1 MKKFAKALIGTALAV
16 SMLIAVPAC
25 GTIPQV
31 EEGRIS
37 AQELIES
44 PYAIDPS
51 KTDYESGE
59 PGLRNPYII
68 GIDKD
73 KYENEV
79 LYPTPEGAKVFEVS
93 APANEFD
100 DSTRA
105 VQTAINQA
113 RAWKEEN
120 PNDDLVIKFPA
131 GRFYFYQG
139 HYDPAYDTGLTAGDY
154 EDVIGGR
161 YAIVLEHLDDVTFEG
176 TVDASGTQ
184 QTEIILFGEI
194 GFRGMKISDC
204 DNVRLY
210 NLQFDYGKLPYYFG
224 EVVEIKGTDTL
235 RIQTWEDYPVDNL
248 DIVQYLE
255 YDKDSNTPRE
265 DGNFLYNHNDVKGI
279 SEVTKPVAGNDH
291 IVEIRFSQAIKNPPI
306 GTKVALATM
315 SSFGE
320 VITAEHCTN
329 IYVETVYLYA
339 GGGSAFRCYT
349 NENIYVNRLMCI
361 TKPGTDRL
369 MTVTGDVL
377 HLKNTKGVIKI
388 TNTQL
393 ENTHDDGVNIS
404 GHFYRPYGAKDTERN
419 GVVLRW
425 PSGMWGTFEP
435 ESGSVLA
442 MIKTDTMRT
451 EAYYQIDT
459 VEVAS
464 DGNGY
469 FVTFKKGGTA
479 QIPGGDTVTLESD
492 LSKIGDSSNTAFADL
507 TRSPIIEISNC
518 LIRNKRNRGL
528 LLQGRNVTVSNCEFS
543 YVIHSAIQFIAE
555 VSSFNES
562 TPPEHVVVKDCKFVN
577 CDGSDI
583 QVAAYGD
590 GGNPASAGSI
600 KDVTIEN
607 NLFAYQQNNSSL
619 WFQGVSDIKLR
630 DNWFYQPQTATS
642 DGAVDTCIRFTNV
655 SDVQFD
661 GNRLDKFRPDRLS
674 VGIYN
679 GTVDFDTFE
688 WGENTG
694 FDRTEL
700 FGKSLAEEIAVSDT
714 AVTIDGNLDDWQGIS
729 STQIAI
735 NNATDVHIQ
744 KVDMSQV
751 PASDFSVSAHMFVK
765 FSESGEFAADDG
777 LYISFEV
784 TDDQVSFN
792 QSAFWS
798 GDGCEI
804 FLSSN
809 TASYDGFEV
818 LKDLPDTQTLQLFMK
833 GNEAMTAG
841 APCIYP
847 GRTSQSIVDQLN
859 LTGSNGDYDNAGAIK
874 TAFAVTAEGYRGEV
888 FIPFTMF
895 TTIGENL
902 RSGNAFALSVNFI
915 DGTEAEGSA
924 FGELI
929 TFSNVEH
936 PTSTANK
943 IPATM
948 VAYSVAK

>member
-1 MKKFAKALIGTALAV
+1 MKRLLTVFFTAAV
-16 SMLIAVPAC
+16 AAAMLFVSAC
-25 GTIPQV
+25 GAAPV
-31 EEGRIS
+31 REGES
-37 AQELIES
+37 LGIEDLVQT
-44 PYAIDPS
+44 YAIDPS
-51 KTDYESGE
+51 RTDYVSDEA
-59 PGLRNPYII
+59 GLRNPYVI
-68 GIDKD
+68 GIDKE
-73 KYENEV
+73 KFETEI
-79 LYPTPEGAKVFEVS
+79 LYPTPEGAKVFEVA
-93 APANEFD
+93 APAQEFD

-105 VQTAINQA
+105 VQTAINLA
-113 RAWKEEN
+113 REWKREH
-120 PNDDLVIKFPA
+120 PDDDLVIKFPA

-139 HYDPAYDTGLTAGDY
+139 HYDPSYDTGLSENDY

-176 TVDASGTQ
+176 TVDASGNQ

-224 EVVEIKGTDTL
+224 EIVEAGSDFV
-235 RIQTWEDYPVDNL
+235 RVETWEDYPVDNL
-248 DIVQYLE
+248 DIVQYIE
-255 YDKDSNTPRE
+255 YDKDANTPRE

-279 SEVTKPVAGNDH
+279 AEVTKPESGNDH
-291 IVEIRFSQAIKNPPI
+291 LVEIRFSQPIKKPPV

-320 VITAEHCTN
+320 VITAELCTN
-329 IYVETVYLYA
+329 VYVESVYLYA
-339 GGGSAFRCYT
+339 GGGSAFRCYS

-369 MTVTGDVL
+369 MTVTGDIL
-377 HLKNTKGVIKI
+377 HLKNTKGEIRI

-393 ENTHDDGVNIS
+393 ENSHDDGVNIA
-404 GHFYRPYGAKDTERN
+404 GHFYRPYAKDTARN

-435 ESGSVLA
+435 QSGSVLA

-459 VEVAS
+459 VELAS

-479 QIPGGDTVTLESD
+479 QIPGGESVTLESD
-492 LSKIGDSSNTAFADL
+492 LSKIGDSTNTAFSDL
-507 TRSPIIEISNC
+507 TRSPVISISNC

-528 LLQGRNVTVSNCEFS
+528 LLQGRNVTVTNCEFS
-543 YVIHSAIQFIAE
+543 YVIHSGIQLIAE

-562 TPPEHVVVKDCKFVN
+562 TPPEHVVIKDCKFVN

-590 GGNPASAGSI
+590 GGVPASAGSV
-600 KDVTIEN
+600 KDITIEN

-619 WFQGVSDIKLR
+619 WFQGVSDIR
-630 DNWFYQPQTATS
+630 IEDNWFYQPQTATS

-655 SDVQFD
+655 SDVVFD
-661 GNRLDKFRPDRLS
+661 GNRLDKFRPSRLG

-679 GTVDFDTFE
+679 GTVDFDSFE
-688 WGENTG
+688 WGENEG

-700 FGKSLAEEIAVSDT
+700 FGNSLAEEIAVSGT
-714 AVTIDGNLDDWQGIS
+714 AVTIDGSLEDWAQVEF
-729 STQIAI
+729 TQIAI
-735 NNATDVHIQ
+735 DNATDVHIQ
-744 KVDMSQV
+744 KVDASQV
-751 PASDFSVSAHMFVK
+751 PASDFSVDAKMFVK
-765 FSESGEFAADDG
+765 YSESGAFAADDG
-777 LYISFEV
+777 LYIAFEV
-784 TDDQVSFN
+784 TDDIVQFN
-792 QSAFWS
+792 QTSFWS

-809 TASYDGFEV
+809 AESYDGFEV
-818 LKDLPDTQTLQLFMK
+818 LKDLPDTQTLQLFLK
-833 GNEAMTAG
+833 GNETHTAG
-841 APCIYP
+841 APCVYP
-847 GRTSQSIVDQLN
+847 GRTSQSITSQLK
-859 LTGSNGDYDNAGAIK
+859 LSGSNGDYDNAGAIK
-874 TAFAVTAEGYRGEV
+874 TAFVVTETGYRGEV
-888 FIPFTMF
+888 FIPFSMF
-895 TTIGENL
+895 DIVGEKV
-902 RSGNAFALSVNFI
+902 RAGEAFALSVNFI
-915 DGTEAEGSA
+915 DGTEDESAA

-948 VAYSVAK
+948 VSYSVAK

>member
-1 MKKFAKALIGTALAV
+1 MKKYLRGICSAAVAAVLLAV
-16 SMLIAVPAC
+16 SAC
-25 GTIPQV
+25 GAIPLQ
-31 EEGRIS
+31 EENIGIR
-37 AQELIES
+37 ELTGT
-44 PYAIDPS
+44 YALDPS
-51 KTDYESGE
+51 RTDYVSEE

-68 GIDKD
+68 GIDKE
-73 KYENEV
+73 KFENEV
-79 LYPTPEGAKVFEVS
+79 LYPAPEGAKVFEVE
-93 APANEFD
+93 APAQEFD

-113 RAWKEEN
+113 RAWKQEH
-120 PNDDLVIKFPA
+120 PDDDLVIKFPA

-139 HYDPAYDTGLTAGDY
+139 HYDPSYDTGLAEGDY

-176 TVDASGTQ
+176 TTDASGTQ
-184 QTEIILFGEI
+184 QTELLLFGEI

-224 EVVEIKGTDTL
+224 EIVQAGTDYV
-235 RIQTWEDYPVDNL
+235 RVETWEDYPVDNL

-279 SEVTKPVAGNDH
+279 AEVKKPETGNDH
-291 IVEIRFSQAIKNPPI
+291 IVEIRFSQAIKQPPL

-320 VITAEHCTN
+320 VITAELCKN
-329 IYVETVYLYA
+329 IYVESVYLYA
-339 GGGSAFRCYT
+339 GGGSAFRCYS

-369 MTVTGDVL
+369 MTVTGDIL
-377 HLKNTKGVIKI
+377 HLKNTKGEIRI

-393 ENTHDDGVNIS
+393 ENSHDDGVNIA
-404 GHFYRPYGAKDTERN
+404 GHFYRPYGTKDTSRN

-459 VEVAS
+459 VELAP

-479 QIPGGDTVTLESD
+479 QIPGGETVTLESD
-492 LSKIGDSSNTAFADL
+492 LSKIGDSSDTAFSDL
-507 TRSPIIEISNC
+507 TRSPVINISNC

-528 LLQGRNVTVSNCEFS
+528 LLQGRNVTVTNCEFS
-543 YVIHSAIQFIAE
+543 YVIHSAIQLIAE

-562 TPPEHVVVKDCKFVN
+562 TPPEHVVIKDCKFVN

-590 GGNPASAGSI
+590 GGVPASAGSI
-600 KDVTIEN
+600 KDITIEN

-619 WFQGVSDIKLR
+619 WFQGVSGIKICE
-630 DNWFYQPQTATS
+630 NWFYQPQTATS

-655 SDVQFD
+655 SDVKFD
-661 GNRLDKFRPDRLS
+661 GNRLDKFRPNRLG

-679 GTVDFDTFE
+679 GTVDIETFE
-688 WGENTG
+688 WGENEG

-700 FGKSLAEEIAVSDT
+700 FGNSLAEEIAVSDT
-714 AVTIDGNLDDWQGIS
+714 AVTIDGSLEDWSGIEAS
-729 STQIAI
+729 QISI
-735 NNATDVHIQ
+735 DNATDVHIQ
-744 KVDMSQV
+744 KVDASQV
-751 PASDFSVSAHMFVK
+751 PSSDFSVDAKMFVK
-765 FSESGEFAADDG
+765 YSQSGDFAEDDG

-784 TDDQVSFN
+784 TDDQVQFN
-792 QSAFWS
+792 QSSFWS

-809 TASYDGFEV
+809 VSSYDGFEV
-818 LKDLPDTQTLQLFMK
+818 LKDLPDTQTLQLFLK
-833 GNEAMTAG
+833 GNESHTAG

-847 GRTSQSIVDQLN
+847 GRTSQSITDQLN
-859 LTGSNGDYDNAGAIK
+859 LSGSNGDYDNAGPIK
-874 TAFAVTAEGYRGEV
+874 TALVVTETGYRGEV
-888 FIPFTMF
+888 FIPFSMF
-895 TTIGENL
+895 SIVGEQV
-902 RSGNAFALSVNFI
+902 RAGEAFALSVNFI
-915 DGTEAEGSA
+915 DGTEDESAA